1 MPGSTIGIIKVG
13 SELPHQVFSLSPSL
27 TRTHTQGYQICFSS
41 MHIYIYFKTVPIYW
55 SLTFLQSLIG
65 HFDLDP
71 NRVFDIVSH
80 SLVHFFDF
88 WFSVYLLPF
97 ICYFFKEVHCA
108 SFKIILMPFYQ
119 VLECFELQPENSV
132 FVELI
137 PIFPKVETL
146 RSYDKLTLII
156 LLLLIYE
163 LLKFLMML
171 WFSAVSCF
179 TNPWVQIPILSAHWS
194 ELASASWAL

>member
-1 MPGSTIGIIKVG
+1 
-13 SELPHQVFSLSPSL
+13 
-27 TRTHTQGYQICFSS
+27 
-41 MHIYIYFKTVPIYW
+41 
-55 SLTFLQSLIG
+55 
-65 HFDLDP
+65 
-71 NRVFDIVSH
+71 
-80 SLVHFFDF
+80 
-88 WFSVYLLPF
+88 
-97 ICYFFKEVHCA
+97 
-108 SFKIILMPFYQ
+108 MPFYQ

-171 WFSAVSCF
+171 
-179 TNPWVQIPILSAHWS
+179 
-194 ELASASWAL
+194 